1 MTTIHFFAE
10 EGCKGASSGPV
21 KQDVPNLSSV
31 GFLQRAKSL
40 RVSGNPCIVFK
51 EKDFKGNF
59 ALFQEGDCDSLGE
72 FSEAISSVR
81 VVKGGLRDPEIT
93 VYEHINYGGKAT
105 TLTSPTPNL
114 NSYEMN
120 NMISS
125 HKVTKGAWRLYE
137 KEDYDGSCI
146 VALAGD
152 NLDSYLSIGW
162 NDTVNSLKPYK
173 P

>member
-1 MTTIHFFAE
+1 MTIIHFFAE
-10 EGCKGASSGPV
+10 EGCEGISSEGV
-21 KQDVPNLSSV
+21 TEDLPNLASI
-31 GFLQRAKSL
+31 GFLKRVKSM
-40 RVSGNPCIVFK
+40 RVSGNPCVVFK
-51 EKDFKGNF
+51 EGDFKGEF
-59 ALFQEGDCDSLGE
+59 ELFREGDHDSLGE

-93 VYEHINYGGKAT
+93 VYEHVNYGGKAA

-125 HKVTKGAWRLYE
+125 HKVTKGAWRLYQ
-137 KEDYDGSCI
+137 KEDYEGARF

-152 NLDSYLSIGW
+152 NQASYCRIGR
-162 NDTVNSLKPYK
+162 NDTVSSLKPYIQ
-173 P
+173 